1 MARFEGS
8 PSARKPLGQKAY
20 GHIPHLPGS
29 RMGPAD
35 KMCEPGQARLVCE
48 RVRDKLDHVVVQE
61 KLDGSNVAVA
71 KIDGQIVPLVR
82 SGYVANTSPFEQ
94 HQVFHQWVFEQHAR
108 FDALLGE
115 GERCCGEWLM
125 QAHGTRYAL
134 PHEPFV
140 VFDLMHGFSRT
151 VSAEVERRVRA
162 HGFTTPRLLHTGS
175 PLSVARVL
183 EMLET
188 SGHGALDPIEGAIWR
203 LERAGT
209 VEFLAKF
216 VRPEKRDG
224 VYLPEVSG
232 QPVVWNWRPKI

>member
-8 PSARKPLGQKAY
+8 PNARKPLGQKAY

-29 RMGPAD
+29 RVGPMD
-35 KMCEPGQARLVCE
+35 KRCEAGQARIVCE
-48 RVRDKLDHVVVQE
+48 RARDRHDCIVVHE

-71 KIDGQIVPLVR
+71 KLESQIVPLVR

-140 VFDLMHGFSRT
+140 VFDLMRGFVRT
-151 VSAEVERRVRA
+151 VSAEVERRCRA
-162 HGFTTPRLLHTGS
+162 QGFTTPRLLHTGP
-175 PLSVARVL
+175 PLSVGRVL
-183 EMLET
+183 EMIET
-188 SGHGALDPIEGAIWR
+188 SGHGALDPTEGAVWR
-203 LERAGT
+203 LEREGA

-224 VYLPEVSG
+224 LYLPEVSG
-232 QPVVWNWRPKI
+232 QPAVWNWRPK